1 MKEKVE
7 FKGSVVLNPVPVV
20 LITSKNKE
28 GKENVF
34 TVGWIGTVCTK
45 PPMLSIS
52 IRPER
57 LSYEYIKE
65 TMEFTVNLPSIDM
78 TKAVD
83 YCGVRPGRK
92 FDKIKEMNFTM
103 REGTNVDVSY
113 IDECP
118 VSIECKVKSI
128 IPLGTHD
135 LFIADVVGSHIDK
148 DLIDEKGKIHFEEA
162 DLITYCH
169 GEYFKMDTEALGKF
183 GYSVAKNPVVKENN
197 KKEKSKK
204 ENTKKEI
211 SSNSKKKVK
220 EKSNTSSKVEK
231 IAKKSFKNKKSDKN
245 KGKKNFS
252 TKKSAKGVNKK
263 VRKTR

>member
-118 VSIECKVKSI
+118 ISIECKVKSI

-162 DLITYCH
+162 NLITYCH
-169 GEYFKMDTEALGKF
+169 GEYFKMDTKALGKF
-183 GYSVAKNPVVKENN
+183 GYSVAKNPVVKE
-197 KKEKSKK
+197 
-204 ENTKKEI
+204 
-211 SSNSKKKVK
+211 
-220 EKSNTSSKVEK
+220 
-231 IAKKSFKNKKSDKN
+231 
-245 KGKKNFS
+245 KGK
-252 TKKSAKGVNKK
+252 
-263 VRKTR
+263 